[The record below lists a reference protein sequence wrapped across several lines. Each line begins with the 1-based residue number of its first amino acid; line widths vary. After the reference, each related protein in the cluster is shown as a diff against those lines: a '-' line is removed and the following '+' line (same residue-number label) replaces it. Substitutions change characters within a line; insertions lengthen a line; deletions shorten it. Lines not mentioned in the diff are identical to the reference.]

1 MKLWL
6 RAGERIFINGAVL
19 RVDRKVALECLNDV
33 TFLLE
38 SHVMQADQATTPL
51 RQLYFIVQTMA
62 IDPASLSMSKEMF
75 EKSHRLLMAAFSNR
89 EVLDGLVSVEKLV
102 EGARYYE
109 ALKTLNERER
119 HILTER
125 RLKENPTTLE
135 DLSQQYGIS
144 RERVRQIEVRAFE
157 KLQKAIKAAAIERR
171 LVTH

>member
-62 IDPASLSMSKEMF
+62 IDPASLSISKEMF
-75 EKSHRLLMAAFSNR
+75 EKSHRLLTAAFSNR
-89 EVLDGLVSVEKLV
+89 EVLDGLLSVEKLV

-109 ALKTLNERER
+109 ALKTLRP
-119 HILTER
+119 L
-125 RLKENPTTLE
+125 
-135 DLSQQYGIS
+135 
-144 RERVRQIEVRAFE
+144 F
-157 KLQKAIKAAAIERR
+157 AIEDVILGRASPGHYIDNTDKR
-171 LVTH
+171 EVA